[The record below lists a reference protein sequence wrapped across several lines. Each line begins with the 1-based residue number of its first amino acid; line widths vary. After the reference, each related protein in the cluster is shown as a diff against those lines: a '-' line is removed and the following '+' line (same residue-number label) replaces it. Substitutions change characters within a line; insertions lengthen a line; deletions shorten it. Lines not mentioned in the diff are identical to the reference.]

1 MIRSLPEVRPYS
13 HADFLRSLK
22 VARVAHRVGCGTNY
36 LYQVLSGNYRP
47 GVSLDKKLQDLVKEL
62 KHEH

>member
-1 MIRSLPEVRPYS
+1 MIRTLPEVRPYR

-36 LYQVLSGNYRP
+36 LYQILAGVYRP
-47 GVSLDKKLQDLVKEL
+47 SPKLDKKLQDLVKEL
-62 KHEH
+62 KK